1 MSDTGILRN
10 RWWIAIA
17 SGVALIVG
25 QGAINVF
32 AAGVFLKPVAQELG
46 FGRGE
51 ISNAIAISNIMVAV
65 ATPFFGRMV
74 DRMGVRRPL
83 LASILLFALATAAL
97 SLLQPSTAVLL
108 LLYGVSGF
116 VSIGQNPTA
125 YSKVISAWFDR
136 QRGLAL
142 GIALAG
148 VGIGTALVPQLSNF
162 LIAHFG
168 WRDGYIGLGVAIF
181 VLAFIP
187 AAVVIREP
195 ESAKSANASPLVGA
209 DFSEAIR
216 TWKYWAMA
224 FAFFIAATTINGS
237 LVHVVPLLTDRG
249 IPVGTAVSMI
259 SAAGLA
265 LIVGRLI
272 AGYIIDH
279 VFAPYVAIVFLL
291 APLGGL
297 AILGSGTQAVSPLVG
312 TVLLGLGIG
321 AEIDLMSFIITRY
334 FGIKAFGALHGLMF
348 AFVVIGNAAGASA
361 LGWSFQILHTYGPA
375 FVLFAVLLVIACIL
389 FGTLGPYRYPAGAV
403 HSGRADEAAPSA
415 LSTA

>member
-1 MSDTGILRN
+1 MSDGLLRN

-32 AAGVFLKPVAQELG
+32 AAGIFLKPVAQDLG

-74 DRMGVRRPL
+74 DRLGVRRPL

-97 SLLQPSTAVLL
+97 SRLQPSTLVLL
-108 LLYGVSGF
+108 TLYGISGF
-116 VSIGQNPTA
+116 VSVGQNPTA
-125 YSKVISAWFDR
+125 YSKVISGWFDR

-148 VGIGTALVPQLSNF
+148 VGIGTALVPQFSNI
-162 LIAHFG
+162 LIVHLG
-168 WRDGYIGLGVAIF
+168 WREGYLCLGLAIF

-187 AAVVIREP
+187 AALVIHEPKSDASASASSVV
-195 ESAKSANASPLVGA
+195 GM
-209 DFSEAIR
+209 DFSEAVH

-224 FAFFIAATTINGS
+224 VAFFIAATTINGS

-249 IPVGTAVSMI
+249 IPVAAAVSMI

-272 AGYIIDH
+272 AGYII
-279 VFAPYVAIVFLL
+279 
-291 APLGGL
+291 
-297 AILGSGTQAVSPLVG
+297 
-312 TVLLGLGIG
+312 
-321 AEIDLMSFIITRY
+321 
-334 FGIKAFGALHGLMF
+334 
-348 AFVVIGNAAGASA
+348 
-361 LGWSFQILHTYGPA
+361 
-375 FVLFAVLLVIACIL
+375 
-389 FGTLGPYRYPAGAV
+389 
-403 HSGRADEAAPSA
+403 
-415 LSTA
+415 